1 MEYPTLETLSTRR
14 HYHRRIPLKK
24 DVGFGSMLLLL
35 VLVLES
41 TQYSYPAH
49 WSASYREPLRSTI
62 GNAAVQKAIEL
73 SLACVGFMPNGV
85 E

>member
-35 VLVLES
+35 VLSIEVLVLVLDS
-41 TQYSYPAH
+41 
-49 WSASYREPLRSTI
+49 I
-62 GNAAVQKAIEL
+62 
-73 SLACVGFMPNGV
+73 
-85 E
+85 

>member
-35 VLVLES
+35 VLSNAVLMLES
-41 TQYSYPAH
+41 
-49 WSASYREPLRSTI
+49 I
-62 GNAAVQKAIEL
+62 
-73 SLACVGFMPNGV
+73 
-85 E
+85 

>member
-35 VLVLES
+35 VISIAVLVFVLVLES
-41 TQYSYPAH
+41 Y
-49 WSASYREPLRSTI
+49 
-62 GNAAVQKAIEL
+62 
-73 SLACVGFMPNGV
+73 
-85 E
+85 

>member
-35 VLVLES
+35 VLVLVLVLSIAVLVLES
-41 TQYSYPAH
+41 
-49 WSASYREPLRSTI
+49 
-62 GNAAVQKAIEL
+62 
-73 SLACVGFMPNGV
+73 F
-85 E
+85 

>member
-1 MEYPTLETLSTRR
+1 MEYPALETLSTRR

-62 GNAAVQKAIEL
+62 DKLLTNFSQAVDRRAVWGQE
-73 SLACVGFMPNGV
+73 
-85 E
+85 

>member
-35 VLVLES
+35 LLLLALVLVLVLES
-41 TQYSYPAH
+41 
-49 WSASYREPLRSTI
+49 L
-62 GNAAVQKAIEL
+62 
-73 SLACVGFMPNGV
+73 
-85 E
+85 

>member
-35 VLVLES
+35 VLSIAVLVLVLVLVLES
-41 TQYSYPAH
+41 
-49 WSASYREPLRSTI
+49 L
-62 GNAAVQKAIEL
+62 
-73 SLACVGFMPNGV
+73 
-85 E
+85 